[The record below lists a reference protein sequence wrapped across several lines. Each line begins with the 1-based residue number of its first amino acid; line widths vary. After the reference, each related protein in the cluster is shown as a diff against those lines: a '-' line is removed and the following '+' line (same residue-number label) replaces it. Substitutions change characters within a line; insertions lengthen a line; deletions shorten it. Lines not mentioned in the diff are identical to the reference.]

1 MQKILKIGIMPREA
15 FQARSIAIARG
26 DYKPRP
32 DDPKIW
38 FESIQSLAQ
47 VLSEENR
54 TLLQI
59 IADQKPES
67 IKALGNLSG
76 RKSSNLS
83 RTLRTMEAYGIVELV
98 RKNKKEIRPVAKALQ
113 FQVDFGVSYKQ
124 AA

>member
-1 MQKILKIGIMPREA
+1 MQEVLKIGIMSRAA
-15 FQARSIAIARG
+15 FQARSIAIAHG
-26 DYKPRP
+26 DYKLRP
-32 DDPKIW
+32 DEPKIW

-59 IADQKPES
+59 IAEQKPES
-67 IKALGNLSG
+67 IKALEILSG

-98 RKNKKEIRPVAKALQ
+98 RKNKKELRPVAKALR